1 MEKLFIPYE
10 LALIAKNKGFN
21 DFCLAYFSNSNL
33 YINAEDNSGTN
44 KNTWLEKIS
53 KHRNENFISAPLYQQ
68 VIDWLRDEKNIQIIE
83 LPKCKTEKG
92 YFQFSIYRIKGDTGK
107 FENDRIRIK
116 ALNKAIEQAFTLL
129 P

>member
-1 MEKLFIPYE
+1 MKHLFIPYE
-10 LALIAKNKGFN
+10 LALIAKQKGFDKPCFTAWISDNKTIILDN
-21 DFCLAYFSNSNL
+21 DLL
-33 YINAEDNSGTN
+33 YHNWNRRGG
-44 KNTWLEKIS
+44 
-53 KHRNENFISAPLYQQ
+53 ISAPLYQQ

-107 FENDRIRIK
+107 FENDKIRIE